1 MYVPTIR
8 NILILDGLIK
18 NEFKC
23 VLISDK
29 IAINKNE
36 IMVVDSIN
44 KNSSFVTLLESN
56 ASWHVR
62 LRHVNYKIVR
72 KLISLEVLP
81 KFECNKL
88 KCETRVEYKFVKHPY
103 ISLLIGIHIV

>member
-1 MYVPTIR
+1 M
-8 NILILDGLIK
+8 
-18 NEFKC
+18 C

-56 ASWHVR
+56 AS
-62 LRHVNYKIVR
+62 
-72 KLISLEVLP
+72 
-81 KFECNKL
+81 
-88 KCETRVEYKFVKHPY
+88 
-103 ISLLIGIHIV
+103 